1 MAQGMEFGFVPSQVI
16 RDLRDIGNWKVMP
29 CIHPAVLSIPHIGL
43 WRCLCWQL
51 TDISVRLLHLTALS
65 AFGRAIACPGH
76 FVLVCKDTCRY
87 KALSLPPI
95 SLAAAGSLS
104 WYATFWP
111 VNKPF
116 TLMLQVRALAIDAL
130 QAAVGSVSDKLQ
142 LLPTLSKFIQFLML
156 LLADPNFKISL
167 STMQILGDLIT
178 KVGYDIKP
186 YLG

>member
-1 MAQGMEFGFVPSQVI
+1 M
-16 RDLRDIGNWKVMP
+16 
-29 CIHPAVLSIPHIGL
+29 
-43 WRCLCWQL
+43 
-51 TDISVRLLHLTALS
+51 
-65 AFGRAIACPGH
+65 
-76 FVLVCKDTCRY
+76 
-87 KALSLPPI
+87 
-95 SLAAAGSLS
+95 
-104 WYATFWP
+104 
-111 VNKPF
+111 NKQC